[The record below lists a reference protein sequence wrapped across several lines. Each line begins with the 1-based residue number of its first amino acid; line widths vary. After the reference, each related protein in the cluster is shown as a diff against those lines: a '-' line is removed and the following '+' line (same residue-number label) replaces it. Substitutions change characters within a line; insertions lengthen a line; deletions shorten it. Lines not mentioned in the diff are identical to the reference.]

1 MTICIIDDEKSNRD
15 ILNYLIQQ
23 IDTSFQIIG
32 EAENVTAGISLI
44 NKKKP
49 DLIFL
54 DIEMPDGTG
63 FDLIQQLEEYQ
74 PEIIF
79 CTAYNQFAL
88 KAIEC
93 SALAYIL
100 KPVIKKTVADALQKA
115 NKKVNANYRLL
126 QYDVLVEQLK
136 NQLPARERFLLSTS
150 EKMHMIYIDE
160 LICCMAHSNYTD
172 IYLEHNK
179 RITVA
184 KTLKDIEQ
192 ILSNYKQF
200 MRIHQSNIINLNKL
214 VDFSRVDNNLL
225 VRMNNNMQLAVSRNK
240 KEEFLSLI
248 SLKRSV

>member
-15 ILNYLIQQ
+15 ILVYLIHQ
-23 IDTSFQIIG
+23 IDATIKIVG
-32 EAENVTAGISLI
+32 EAENVSNGMELI
-44 NKKKP
+44 NRLKP
-49 DLIFL
+49 DVIFL

-63 FDLIQQLEEYQ
+63 FDLIQRLDEFQ

-100 KPVIKKTVADALQKA
+100 KPVIKDTVANALQKA

-126 QYDVLVEQLK
+126 QYNVLAEQLK
-136 NQLPARERFLLSTS
+136 KQIPERERFLLSTA
-150 EKMHMIYIDE
+150 EKMHIIYIDE
-160 LICCMAHSNYTD
+160 LICCIAHSNYTD
-172 IYLEHNK
+172 MYLENNK

-184 KTLKDIEQ
+184 KTLKEIEQ

-200 MRIHQSNIINLNKL
+200 MRVHQSNIINLNKIK
-214 VDFSRVDNNLL
+214 DFSKIDNNLM
-225 VRMNNNMQLAVSRNK
+225 VRMNNEMELAVSRNK
-240 KEEFLSLI
+240 KEEFLAQI
-248 SLKRSV
+248 KLK